1 MNSRISGWSTSS
13 TTILAARLV
22 MPPDLVAPAALSSTS
37 RKLINPLE
45 VPPPERRSIFPRSL
59 EKFVPLPEPYLKT
72 RASSWTRLK
81 IESRSSLQLWMK
93 QADTCGRLYAF
104 CVECALPVARSTAK
118 FPPEPWI
125 LYSCQSPQLNQ
136 TGLL

>member
-1 MNSRISGWSTSS
+1 
-13 TTILAARLV
+13 

-37 RKLINPLE
+37 RKLISPEL
-45 VPPPERRSIFPRSL
+45 VPPPESRSILPRRR
-59 EKFVPLPEPYLKT
+59 EKLVPLPDPYLKT

-93 QADTCGRLYAF
+93 QADTCGRVYAS
-104 CVECALPVARSTAK
+104 L
-118 FPPEPWI
+118 I

-136 TGLL
+136 TGLLNAPIWCTSMYVSSASKVSASAAVAK